1 MQKPFQTAA
10 IITATSLT
18 CLASAFIH
26 SASAAGASAP
36 RPAVRVLGTKVFLVP
51 PEGFSASENFCGFFK
66 KDQDASIVITEIP
79 GPYEQVITGFNKN
92 DLNGKGMNLTA
103 TSVIKSSGAGGD
115 KSKTLIEFTQNAF
128 GKKFKKVALIFGDR
142 VSTMLVT
149 GGMPESG
156 GDELFNTLKA
166 SVKTARY
173 DARASLANLTEGLPF
188 TLADGKKLKK
198 ALRVQNT
205 LLFTTSGKA
214 RAGEDNGPLFVVGHS
229 VGDISDDNRS
239 AYARERLE
247 HTPSLKNVTVKKESR
262 ISQAGLEGEEFLA
275 EAVDSKDGVP
285 TFVYHAMLFDKSGYY
300 IFQGLCGLSQ
310 RTEYEG
316 EFQRLVKNFQL
327 R

>member
-1 MQKPFQTAA
+1 MQKSFSIAA
-10 IITATSLT
+10 IIAATSLAG
-18 CLASAFIH
+18 LASH
-26 SASAAGASAP
+26 AAYSAP
-36 RPAVRVLGTKVFLVP
+36 APRATQAKTAVRVLGTKVFLVP

-66 KDQDASIVITEIP
+66 KDEDASIVVTEIP
-79 GPYEQVITGFNKN
+79 GPYDQVITGFNKN

-103 TSVIKSSGAGGD
+103 TSVIKGSGTGD
-115 KSKTLIEFTQNAF
+115 KTKTLIEFTQSAF

-149 GGMPESG
+149 GGMPEGG
-156 GDELFNTLKA
+156 GDELFNTLKT

-173 DARASLANLTEGLPF
+173 DPRASLANLTEGLPF
-188 TLADGKKLKK
+188 TVADGKKLKK

-205 LLFTTSGKA
+205 LLFTNNGKA
-214 RAGEDNGPLFVVGHS
+214 KAGEDNGPLFVVGHS
-229 VGDISDDNRS
+229 VGDIPDDNRS

-247 HTPSLKNVTVKKESR
+247 HTPSLKNITVKKESPL
-262 ISQAGLEGEEFLA
+262 SQAGLEGEEFIA

-300 IFQGLCGLSQ
+300 IFQGLCGLSEKG
-310 RTEYEG
+310 EYEA